1 MEDSTF
7 SFNLQDEGI
16 GSMQFEPLHEGPAK
30 IKVIGVGGGGG
41 NAVNHMYRQ
50 GIHGVEFIVC
60 NTDAKALETSPV
72 PNKIVLG
79 TLGAGNVPE
88 RARQLALAHKDEI
101 RQAISDD
108 TQMLFITA
116 GMGGGTGTGA
126 APVIAEIAKGI
137 ELEDE
142 MVKRILVVAIVTEP
156 FSFEGRKRREQAEA
170 GIEELK
176 KYVDAILVINNDK
189 LRTLGGNL
197 SLKQA
202 FSQADD
208 VLLTAAKG
216 IAEIITVSAYVN
228 IDFRDV
234 NTVMENS
241 GTALMGAGEGTGED
255 RAHQAI
261 EKATTSILLN
271 DNDIRGA
278 QNILLYFSC
287 SPDHQITMDELGE
300 VTDYLTELT
309 GNNGANVIWGI
320 GDDDTLNDELRIT
333 LIATGFKQKPG
344 RKVIELPKENNTP
357 DPKNDEPK
365 DEVKTEP
372 EEKIEIIKEEPK
384 DVHEEPVDE
393 SGIHVVHKAQTVEQ
407 TQVSNPQPASV
418 APVATVNPVAPSA
431 PVAPVAPVAA
441 TVTAASVAPSAA
453 PVSDNPFDSV
463 EAIGGKRVVTLE
475 MPNTTETVQEPVNVA
490 PEPAKA
496 PVQEKNDSF
505 DQIRL
510 IKKTV
515 EQPVNTAT
523 VANIS
528 TPAPEA
534 RIQEPR
540 VQETRMPEPMVQE
553 PQVSKPVNTVVEP
566 IVLNPQI
573 ETIKPAP
580 QKPSIT
586 DQQITKAFTPMTDEE
601 KVLARAERI
610 KKMNELLRNNP
621 DGPRII
627 EEMTT
632 EQLTGEPIYRTPH
645 SSESD
650 AARTTIGALGVI
662 TPGKSPFDKLPD

>member
-7 SFNLQDEGI
+7 SFNLSE
-16 GSMQFEPLHEGPAK
+16 SAPTMQFEPLHEGPAK

-60 NTDAKALETSPV
+60 NTDAKALESSPV

-126 APVIAEIAKGI
+126 APIIAEIAKNI
-137 ELEDE
+137 ELDDE

-156 FSFEGRKRREQAEA
+156 FSFEGKKRRQQAEA

-189 LRTLGGNL
+189 LRKFGNV
-197 SLKQA
+197 SLKEA

-241 GTALMGAGEGTGED
+241 GTALMGAGEGRGEN
-255 RAHQAI
+255 RALQAV
-261 EKATTSILLN
+261 EEATTSVLLN

-287 SPDHQITMDELGE
+287 SPEHQITMDELGE
-300 VTDYLTELT
+300 VTDYLTDLT

-320 GDDDTLNDELRIT
+320 GDDDSLNDELRIT
-333 LIATGFKQKPG
+333 LIATGFEPLPG
-344 RKVIELPKENNTP
+344 PVIHELPTENINP
-357 DPKNDEPK
+357 DTEPTDNK
-365 DEVKTEP
+365 PVEPVDEV
-372 EEKIEIIKEEPK
+372 K

-393 SGIHVVHKAQTVEQ
+393 SGIHMVHRQTVAAE
-407 TQVSNPQPASV
+407 
-418 APVATVNPVAPSA
+418 
-431 PVAPVAPVAA
+431 AA
-441 TVTAASVAPSAA
+441 TIAETVAEKVESPVHQNEANTRAIAQPSK
-453 PVSDNPFDSV
+453 VEDNPFDAV
-463 EAIGGKRVVTLE
+463 EVSKVDGKRHLTLE
-475 MPNTTETVQEPVNVA
+475 MPVEEKEIEVVA
-490 PEPAKA
+490 EQVTISN
-496 PVQEKNDSF
+496 PVQEQHNHLDE
-505 DQIRL
+505 IRL
-510 IKKTV
+510 FSR
-515 EQPVNTAT
+515 PV
-523 VANIS
+523 
-528 TPAPEA
+528 
-534 RIQEPR
+534 
-540 VQETRMPEPMVQE
+540 VQQE
-553 PQVSKPVNTVVEP
+553 PQFKAEPVKPVVAPVE
-566 IVLNPQI
+566 LKREEAFSNP
-573 ETIKPAP
+573 TP
-580 QKPSIT
+580 QQPNNST
-586 DQQITKAFTPMTDEE
+586 TQQPNNSTTYVDRQMERVFTPQTDEQ
-601 KVLARAERI
+601 KIKARAERI
-610 KKMNELLRNNP
+610 RKMNELLRNDP
-621 DGPRII
+621 DGPRKI

-632 EQLTGEPIYRTPH
+632 EQLSGEPIYHTAH

-650 AARTTIGALGVI
+650 AARSSIGASGIISSGMSFL
-662 TPGKSPFDKLPD
+662 DNLPD

>member
-7 SFNLQDEGI
+7 SFNLQSDGTS
-16 GSMQFEPLHEGPAK
+16 SMQFEPLHEGPAK

-126 APVIAEIAKGI
+126 APVIAEIAKNI

-156 FSFEGRKRREQAEA
+156 FSFEGKKRREQAEA

-241 GTALMGAGEGTGED
+241 GTALMGAGEGTGEN

-261 EKATTSILLN
+261 EKATTSVLLN

-320 GDDDTLNDELRIT
+320 GDDDELNDELRIT
-333 LIATGFKQKPG
+333 LIATGFHQKPG
-344 RKVIELPKENNTP
+344 RNVIELPKENITP
-357 DPKNDEPK
+357 DPQNDNPKNNEPK
-365 DEVKTEP
+365 DDVKQESEEQKEVAQD
-372 EEKIEIIKEEPK
+372 I
-384 DVHEEPVDE
+384 HESPVDE
-393 SGIHVVHKAQTVEQ
+393 SGIHMVHKAQVADQNTVNVEKPAAAVAAAV
-407 TQVSNPQPASV
+407 VSNAQPEVKAQ
-418 APVATVNPVAPSA
+418 
-431 PVAPVAPVAA
+431 
-441 TVTAASVAPSAA
+441 
-453 PVSDNPFDSV
+453 SDNPFDSMEV
-463 EAIGGKRVVTLE
+463 SEVNGKRIITLE
-475 MPNTTETVQEPVNVA
+475 MPVTAEPVATSNEAEPTNMVQSPVESSEKNDLFDQIRVIKRTVETQPAQQPVAIQEPVAVQERVVVQEPVA
-490 PEPAKA
+490 
-496 PVQEKNDSF
+496 VQEQVVFQEPVSK
-505 DQIRL
+505 
-510 IKKTV
+510 V
-515 EQPVNTAT
+515 EQPVQPTQPT
-523 VANIS
+523 Q
-528 TPAPEA
+528 PAYA
-534 RIQEPR
+534 
-540 VQETRMPEPMVQE
+540 
-553 PQVSKPVNTVVEP
+553 
-566 IVLNPQI
+566 
-573 ETIKPAP
+573 
-580 QKPSIT
+580 
-586 DQQITKAFTPMTDEE
+586 DQQMARLFTPQTDEQ
-601 KVLARAERI
+601 KLWARAERI
-610 KKMNELLRNNP
+610 RKMNELLRNDP
-621 DGPRII
+621 EGPRII
-627 EEMTT
+627 EEMST
-632 EQLTGEPIYRTPH
+632 EELSGEPIYYTSH

-650 AARTTIGALGVI
+650 AARTTIGAAG
-662 TPGKSPFDKLPD
+662 TMSRGKNMFTNLPD

>member
-7 SFNLQDEGI
+7 SFNLQETSGSTAP
-16 GSMQFEPLHEGPAK
+16 SMQFEPLREGPAK

-60 NTDAKALETSPV
+60 NTDAKALESSPV

-126 APVIAEIAKGI
+126 APIIAEIAKNI

-189 LRTLGGNL
+189 LRKFGNVP
-197 SLKQA
+197 LKQA

-241 GTALMGAGEGTGED
+241 GTALMGAGEGHGED
-255 RAHQAI
+255 RARQAI
-261 EKATTSILLN
+261 EAATTSVLLN
-271 DNDIRGA
+271 DNDISGA

-287 SPDHQITMDELGE
+287 SPEHQITMDELGE
-300 VTDYLTELT
+300 VTDYLTDLT

-320 GDDDTLNDELRIT
+320 GDDESLNDELRIT
-333 LIATGFKQKPG
+333 LIATGFQQKPG
-344 RKVIELPKENNTP
+344 PVIHELPTESITP
-357 DPKNDEPK
+357 DPEPKNDGPV
-365 DEVKTEP
+365 DVVNP
-372 EEKIEIIKEEPK
+372 ESQEKPQ
-384 DVHEEPVDE
+384 DVHEAPIDE
-393 SGIHVVHKAQTVEQ
+393 SGIHMVHKAQSME
-407 TQVSNPQPASV
+407 SV
-418 APVATVNPVAPSA
+418 AQPSQIVEKNVVAT
-431 PVAPVAPVAA
+431 PVAA
-441 TVTAASVAPSAA
+441 AVAASATNVIEESQKVSPVDDPFASVKVSQVDGKRHITLDMPMVEEPAETVTTPVPTQAATQQMHS
-453 PVSDNPFDSV
+453 
-463 EAIGGKRVVTLE
+463 
-475 MPNTTETVQEPVNVA
+475 EPIS
-490 PEPAKA
+490 
-496 PVQEKNDSF
+496 QRQDLF
-505 DQIRL
+505 DQIRV
-510 IKKTV
+510 IKRDT
-515 EQPVNTAT
+515 EPVVAKPEPVVFEEPVAVRPEPVAARPET
-523 VANIS
+523 VAVKLDPVVLDEPESRIEQ
-528 TPAPEA
+528 TPSYA
-534 RIQEPR
+534 
-540 VQETRMPEPMVQE
+540 
-553 PQVSKPVNTVVEP
+553 
-566 IVLNPQI
+566 
-573 ETIKPAP
+573 
-580 QKPSIT
+580 
-586 DQQITKAFTPMTDEE
+586 DQQITRVFTPQTDEQ
-601 KVLARAERI
+601 KIMARAERI
-610 KKMNELLRNNP
+610 RKMNELLRNDP
-621 DGPRII
+621 DGPRKI

-632 EQLTGEPIYRTPH
+632 EQLSGEPIFHTSH

-650 AARTTIGALGVI
+650 AARTIIGASGTMTSGMSFL
-662 TPGKSPFDKLPD
+662 DNLPD